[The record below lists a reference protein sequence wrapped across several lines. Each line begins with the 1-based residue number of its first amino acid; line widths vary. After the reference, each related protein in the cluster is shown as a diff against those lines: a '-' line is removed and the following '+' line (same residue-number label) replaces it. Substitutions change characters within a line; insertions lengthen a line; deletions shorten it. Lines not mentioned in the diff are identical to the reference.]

1 MNEKKYRYILYIIIA
16 VIISTI
22 GIQTYWNYL
31 NYLNN
36 KQQFMNDMQVSL
48 DNAVDTY
55 YTNLAKETTLG
66 FTFVDHEMKVGAM
79 DSLMEQI
86 DFTTKNKIHLDS
98 LKLDKVQGINV
109 FKGLSADSLRSSIF
123 VKNTNVS
130 KKNSEE
136 LQFPEKDSTNSM
148 DFQILTSKVV
158 ISITRD
164 SLSLPEIDS
173 LLQKELRQKQLN
185 VAYDLY
191 FNSKIPKI
199 SQSLVRIENITL
211 KTSSKSTLLPKD
223 SSLSI
228 AYKNETLEILKRSL
242 TGILISTLLAL
253 AVISS
258 LFYLLKIIKNQKQL
272 AEVKNDLIS
281 NVTHEFKT
289 PIATIS
295 VALESIKDFN
305 VIDNKEK
312 TKNYIDLSKIQLD
325 KLNMMVEKLLET
337 ATLDSESLDLN
348 KETIEVS
355 EMMQTLVDK
364 HQMQTQTKQITFNH
378 TTSVDAFLDAFHF
391 ENALNNLIY
400 NAIKYGGN
408 HINILLNKTSKGFE
422 ILVSDDGKTL
432 TKAHKDVIFE
442 KFYRIPKG
450 NTHDVKG
457 FGIGLY
463 YTKKIIE
470 KHGGKIDLELNDAL
484 TTFKIYIPNEQA

>member
-1 MNEKKYRYILYIIIA
+1 MNETKYRYILYIIIA
-16 VIISTI
+16 VIVGTI

-36 KQQFMNDMQVSL
+36 KQQFINDMQVSL
-48 DNAVDTY
+48 DTAVDTY

-66 FTFVDHEMKVGAM
+66 FTFEDQDMKDGAM

-86 DFTTKNKIHLDS
+86 DITTKNKINFDS
-98 LKLDKVQGINV
+98 LKLEKVEGINV
-109 FKGLSADSLRSSIF
+109 FRGLRVDSLRRSMFI
-123 VKNTNVS
+123 KNTKVTT
-130 KKNSEE
+130 KNLEE
-136 LQFPEKDSTNSM
+136 LKFPEKDSTNSM

-173 LLQKELRQKQLN
+173 LLQKELALKKLN
-185 VAYDLY
+185 VTYDII
-191 FNSKIPKI
+191 FKGFDDKV
-199 SQSLVRIENITL
+199 SQSLKRIDKAIL
-211 KTSSKSTLLPKD
+211 KTNSKSSLLPKG

-228 AYKNETLEILKRSL
+228 TYANETLEILKRSL
-242 TGILISTLLAL
+242 TGILISSLLIL

-312 TKNYIDLSKIQLD
+312 TKSYIDLSKIQLD
-325 KLNMMVEKLLET
+325 KLNVMVEKLLET
-337 ATLDSESLDLN
+337 ATMDSENLDLN

-355 EMMQTLVDK
+355 EMLQTLVDK
-364 HQMQTQTKQITFNH
+364 HQMQTQTKQIHFDN
-378 TTSVDAFLDAFHF
+378 TTSVDGFVDVFHF
-391 ENALNNLIY
+391 ENAINNVID

-408 HINILLNKTSKGFE
+408 HITISLNNKPNGFE
-422 ILVSDDGKTL
+422 IVVSDDGKTL

-470 KHGGKIDLELNDAL
+470 KHQGKIDLELNNGL
-484 TTFKIYIPNEQA
+484 TTFKIFIPNEHV